1 MAKQS
6 GYLKR
11 KKVEIGV
18 YRQAEKETYIQ
29 FMSDMFQIALND
41 PDVMGK
47 DVLGEARIKCVV
59 EGRRQELRYLPR
71 STGEYPGS
79 RLLPGKARFQ
89 AWKDFQR
96 KTGALCRP
104 VSLAQEAGLLIGQGE
119 NEVIGLLTMEEKRYD
134 VAAVKERLNEYREK
148 ERDIDN
154 QIERLVRLV
163 TKMSSVGAQ
172 TITDMP
178 RSPGADGDRIG
189 KLVAEKEEELEAD
202 IRSDERDQKEEW
214 SKIEAILSKLKHSDE
229 RAVIRIRYHDRES
242 WSTVAEVIFGNVED
256 YLDREGTYIRRVHK
270 IHGSALLNMAK
281 IMEDGEPDTE
291 VPAVM

>member
-1 MAKQS
+1 M
-6 GYLKR
+6 
-11 KKVEIGV
+11 
-18 YRQAEKETYIQ
+18 
-29 FMSDMFQIALND
+29 
-41 PDVMGK
+41 
-47 DVLGEARIKCVV
+47 
-59 EGRRQELRYLPR
+59 
-71 STGEYPGS
+71 
-79 RLLPGKARFQ
+79 
-89 AWKDFQR
+89 
-96 KTGALCRP
+96 
-104 VSLAQEAGLLIGQGE
+104 
-119 NEVIGLLTMEEKRYD
+119 IGLLTMEEKRYD

-163 TKMSSVGAQ
+163 TRMSSVGAQ

-178 RSPGADGDRIG
+178 RSQGTDGDRIG
-189 KLVAEKEEELEAD
+189 KLVAEKEELEAD

-214 SKIEAILSKLKHSDE
+214 GKIEAILSKLKHSDE

-281 IMEDGEPDTE
+281 IMENGEPDTE
-291 VPAVM
+291 VPAAM

>member
-59 EGRRQELRYLPR
+59 EAAGRNFDTFHGALEN
-71 STGEYPGS
+71 TGS

-104 VSLAQEAGLLIGQGE
+104 VSLAQEAGLLIGQGR
-119 NEVIGLLTMEEKRYD
+119 TR
-134 VAAVKERLNEYREK
+134 
-148 ERDIDN
+148 
-154 QIERLVRLV
+154 
-163 TKMSSVGAQ
+163 
-172 TITDMP
+172 
-178 RSPGADGDRIG
+178 
-189 KLVAEKEEELEAD
+189 
-202 IRSDERDQKEEW
+202 
-214 SKIEAILSKLKHSDE
+214 
-229 RAVIRIRYHDRES
+229 
-242 WSTVAEVIFGNVED
+242 
-256 YLDREGTYIRRVHK
+256 
-270 IHGSALLNMAK
+270 
-281 IMEDGEPDTE
+281 
-291 VPAVM
+291 

>member
-1 MAKQS
+1 M
-6 GYLKR
+6 
-11 KKVEIGV
+11 
-18 YRQAEKETYIQ
+18 
-29 FMSDMFQIALND
+29 
-41 PDVMGK
+41 
-47 DVLGEARIKCVV
+47 
-59 EGRRQELRYLPR
+59 
-71 STGEYPGS
+71 
-79 RLLPGKARFQ
+79 
-89 AWKDFQR
+89 
-96 KTGALCRP
+96 
-104 VSLAQEAGLLIGQGE
+104 
-119 NEVIGLLTMEEKRYD
+119 IGLLTMEEKRYD

-178 RSPGADGDRIG
+178 RSQGTDGDRIG
-189 KLVAEKEEELEAD
+189 KLVAEKEELEAD

-281 IMEDGEPDTE
+281 IMENGEPDTE
-291 VPAVM
+291 VLLRLCSLYSIIQKPSSGFRSQFEQGGVV

>member
-59 EGRRQELRYLPR
+59 EAAGRNFDTFHGALENIPEADYFQESSIPGLEGFSKKNWCPLQ
-71 STGEYPGS
+71 TGIPGS
-79 RLLPGKARFQ
+79 RGRS
-89 AWKDFQR
+89 
-96 KTGALCRP
+96 TNRP
-104 VSLAQEAGLLIGQGE
+104 GE

-178 RSPGADGDRIG
+178 RSQGTDGDRIG
-189 KLVAEKEEELEAD
+189 KLVAEKEELEAD

>member
-1 MAKQS
+1 M
-6 GYLKR
+6 
-11 KKVEIGV
+11 
-18 YRQAEKETYIQ
+18 
-29 FMSDMFQIALND
+29 
-41 PDVMGK
+41 
-47 DVLGEARIKCVV
+47 
-59 EGRRQELRYLPR
+59 
-71 STGEYPGS
+71 
-79 RLLPGKARFQ
+79 
-89 AWKDFQR
+89 
-96 KTGALCRP
+96 
-104 VSLAQEAGLLIGQGE
+104 
-119 NEVIGLLTMEEKRYD
+119 IGLLTMEEKRYD

-178 RSPGADGDRIG
+178 RSQGTDGDRIG
-189 KLVAEKEEELEAD
+189 KLVAEKEELEAD

-214 SKIEAILSKLKHSDE
+214 GKIEAILSKLKHSDE

-281 IMEDGEPDTE
+281 IMENGEPDTRGSCGY
-291 VPAVM
+291 VAYIPSSRNLPAVLGVNLNRAERSDRLLRLVLIFVDIIK

>member
-1 MAKQS
+1 M
-6 GYLKR
+6 
-11 KKVEIGV
+11 
-18 YRQAEKETYIQ
+18 
-29 FMSDMFQIALND
+29 
-41 PDVMGK
+41 
-47 DVLGEARIKCVV
+47 
-59 EGRRQELRYLPR
+59 
-71 STGEYPGS
+71 
-79 RLLPGKARFQ
+79 
-89 AWKDFQR
+89 
-96 KTGALCRP
+96 
-104 VSLAQEAGLLIGQGE
+104 
-119 NEVIGLLTMEEKRYD
+119 IGLLTMEEKRYD

-178 RSPGADGDRIG
+178 RSQGTDGDRIG
-189 KLVAEKEEELEAD
+189 KLVAEKEEL
-202 IRSDERDQKEEW
+202 
-214 SKIEAILSKLKHSDE
+214 IEAILSKLKHSDE

-281 IMEDGEPDTE
+281 IMENGEPDTE